1 VEEMIMVKMPPKVL
15 EKFTDLNTI
24 KFLAT
29 VDDEG
34 KPNVVYILSMIA
46 IDPETLAF
54 ADLALNKTKKNLL
67 SNGKCAVS
75 VLANKEIQYQVK
87 GKFIGFQTSGPL
99 YDMFN
104 EVPQLKYN
112 AYFRPSAIGL
122 IKVEEVYLGS
132 IVPMP
137 GKRIA

>member
-1 VEEMIMVKMPPKVL
+1 MVKMPPKVFERFMDL
-15 EKFTDLNTI
+15 ETI

-46 IDPETLAF
+46 IDDETLAF

-67 SNGKCAVS
+67 SNGRCAVA
-75 VLANKEIQYQVK
+75 VLANGEVQYQVK
-87 GKFIGFQTSGPL
+87 GKFMGFQDSGPI
-99 YDMFN
+99 YDMYN

-112 AYFRPSAIGL
+112 AYFRPAAVGL
-122 IKVEEVYLGS
+122 IKVEEVYLSS

>member
-1 VEEMIMVKMPPKVL
+1 MVKMPPKVL
-15 EKFTDLNTI
+15 EKFMDLNTI
-24 KFLAT
+24 KFMAT

-34 KPNVVYILSMIA
+34 KPNVAYILSMTA
-46 IDPETLAF
+46 IDDETLAF

-67 SNGKCAVS
+67 SNGRVAVS
-75 VLANKEIQYQVK
+75 VLANGEIQYQVK
-87 GKFIGFQTSGPL
+87 GTFQGFQESGPIF
-99 YDMFN
+99 DMYN

-112 AYFRPSAIGL
+112 AYFRPKAVGL
-122 IKVEEVYLGS
+122 IKVEEVYISS

>member
-1 VEEMIMVKMPPKVL
+1 MKNMVKMPPKVM
-15 EKFTDLNTI
+15 EKFMDLENI

-29 VDDEG
+29 VDEEG

-46 IDPETLAF
+46 IDNETLAF

-67 SNGKCAVS
+67 SNGRCAVS
-75 VLANKEIQYQVK
+75 VLANGEIQYQVK
-87 GKFIGFQTSGPL
+87 GTFQGFQDSGPL
-99 YDMFN
+99 YEMFN

-112 AYFRPSAIGL
+112 AYFRPQGIGL
-122 IKVEEVYLGS
+122 IKVEEVYLAS
-132 IVPMP
+132 VVPSP